1 MRPAAGQARAD
12 AAQRPDD
19 ARRAMLAEALEVLD
33 RPGGVLLLPFVRR
46 PFESGLVRGVLLGAV
61 LVAVVGLGLPQWV
74 CDKSVSD
81 HCVGA
86 ASGLGI

>member
-1 MRPAAGQARAD
+1 
-12 AAQRPDD
+12 
-19 ARRAMLAEALEVLD
+19 MLAEALEVLD